1 MNVKKIRSMKALKLL
16 GLLISALFIATASAT
31 LYAQLFMYAHVTV
44 TGHFVSFVAA
54 ANTSNL
60 GGTVSPWGEEVT
72 FTDMAGKN
80 GSLVTYPL
88 AVNITNTNVT
98 SANIELKLHEW
109 TGDSITELRYVNVT
123 MYNATGAKQ
132 GSTIHLV
139 PGAGDVETT
148 GVQAIPASGMW
159 RVQWDIFWWG
169 NATAANAFDITL
181 ALVVEE

>member
-1 MNVKKIRSMKALKLL
+1 MNVKNIRSRKALKLL

-31 LYAQLFMYAHVTV
+31 LYTQMFMYAHVTV
-44 TGHFVSFVAA
+44 TGHYLSFVAA
-54 ANTSNL
+54 ANTTLL
-60 GGTVSPWGEEVT
+60 GGTVSPGGEEVT

-80 GSLVTYPL
+80 GTLVTYPL

-109 TGDSITELRYVNVT
+109 TGNSTTQLRYVNVT
-123 MYNATGAKQ
+123 MYNEAGAKQ
-132 GSTIHLV
+132 GVSIHLV

-148 GVQAIPASGMW
+148 GVQAIPADGMW

-169 NATAANAFDITL
+169 DATAANAFDITL